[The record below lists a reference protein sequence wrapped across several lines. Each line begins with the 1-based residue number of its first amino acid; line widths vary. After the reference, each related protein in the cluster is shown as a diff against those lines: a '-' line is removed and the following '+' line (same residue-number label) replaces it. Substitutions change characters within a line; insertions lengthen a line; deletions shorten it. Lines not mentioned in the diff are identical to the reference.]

1 MDEVDDVQLHCLEE
15 LETFIC
21 EIRDAISESTTF
33 DHEFVDSIT
42 IKCERLL
49 NVVLLLAEVD
59 DVSSEMINGL
69 DEVYDNIEEVIAS
82 LISFEDDGSAFVAA
96 MPSQGIR
103 GRQKLQVAREQL
115 EFLVDANFTQKE
127 IASLLR
133 CSTKTIS
140 RRMKEF
146 NLELAM
152 KSMQITDDDLDNV
165 TVEYVKRYPNAGQKS
180 YAAFLSQQGLHVPRQ
195 MIRKSLLR
203 VDPEGVMGRFRK
215 AFKRRCYKVPGSN
228 SIWHLDSYHKL
239 IRWGII
245 IHGGIDGFSR
255 LPVYL
260 MAASNNKAMTVLNCF
275 LEAITIYGLPSRIR
289 CYKGGENSLISQY
302 MLAHPARGPGRRSCI
317 TGKSVHN

>member
-103 GRQKLQVAREQL
+103 GRQNCKLP

-215 AFKRRCYKVPGSN
+215 AIK
-228 SIWHLDSYHKL
+228 
-239 IRWGII
+239 
-245 IHGGIDGFSR
+245 
-255 LPVYL
+255 
-260 MAASNNKAMTVLNCF
+260 
-275 LEAITIYGLPSRIR
+275 
-289 CYKGGENSLISQY
+289 
-302 MLAHPARGPGRRSCI
+302 
-317 TGKSVHN
+317 